1 MKKVAITGNIA
12 SGKSAVEDILKSY
25 GYKTLC
31 ADKIVA
37 NLYQNEKIL
46 AQLENTFSTSEKKE
60 IAQIVFNDAQ
70 KKLELEKII
79 HPFVKSEILNFFQKN
94 SGEKLIFVSVPLLF
108 EAGFDTMFD
117 KIIFVTADENT
128 RLKRVMKRDNCD
140 KNFAQKKISAQ
151 APEKGKIE
159 KSNYIIKN
167 NSSFEELKKQ
177 VEIMLG
183 TF

>member
-94 SGEKLIFVSVPLLF
+94 S
-108 EAGFDTMFD
+108 
-117 KIIFVTADENT
+117 
-128 RLKRVMKRDNCD
+128 
-140 KNFAQKKISAQ
+140 
-151 APEKGKIE
+151 
-159 KSNYIIKN
+159 
-167 NSSFEELKKQ
+167 
-177 VEIMLG
+177 
-183 TF
+183 